1 MIDRIFSA
9 AGALFFAQFPEFFL
23 QYQHELNGHL
33 AELKY
38 QVSMI
43 EHAAS
48 LSNKTL
54 GEWVS
59 KFQQSQDPDFSLQGQ
74 ILSNMVQRLHTFQ
87 EAMAVLQNSSP
98 FLKPVNFARYADTQ
112 VLKDTMDHFQLGI
125 SFSAE
130 SLGYA
135 FFGLLAGY
143 AVYRLLAKIGGLF
156 KPPIQQIFKM
166 P

>member
-9 AGALFFAQFPEFFL
+9 AGALFFAQFPQVYL

-54 GEWVS
+54 GEWVA
-59 KFQQSQDPDFSLQGQ
+59 KFQQSPDPDFSLQGQ
-74 ILSNMVQRLHTFQ
+74 ILGSMVERMHTFQ
-87 EAMAVLQNSSP
+87 DAMVALQNSSP
-98 FLKPVNFARYADTQ
+98 FLKPVYFARYADSQ
-112 VLKDTMDHFQLGI
+112 VLKDTVDHFQFGI

-143 AVYRLLAKIGGLF
+143 GVYRAFAKIGGLF
-156 KPPIQQIFKM
+156 KNPLFSFK